1 MLNFACVVDEQAS
14 VDLFSLC
21 FNFDVL
27 FDCLKIRLRAENTA
41 REATQRCN
49 ELKDKLM
56 LQHTVQRLD
65 LTKQHLVSV
74 CH

>member
-1 MLNFACVVDEQAS
+1 VF
-14 VDLFSLC
+14 F
-21 FNFDVL
+21 
-27 FDCLKIRLRAENTA
+27 RLRAENTA

-65 LTKQHLVSV
+65 LTKQHLVRDVQLYFSAFR
-74 CH
+74 CISMMRLNLY

>member
-1 MLNFACVVDEQAS
+1 LSIQGRFH
-14 VDLFSLC
+14 LFFL
-21 FNFDVL
+21 L
-27 FDCLKIRLRAENTA
+27 FLRLRAENTA

-65 LTKQHLVSV
+65 LSKQHLVSGKTV
-74 CH
+74 SLFAQS